1 MLFYSGAHPEGALEL
16 VRGRQTEMRERVQAE
31 ADVRRRTRPERG
43 TRLAAF
49 RLWRLHVMVWV
60 EEGRGV

>member
-1 MLFYSGAHPEGALEL
+1 MLYSGAVPEGALEL
-16 VRGRQTEMRERVQAE
+16 VQARQTEMRERVQAE

>member
-1 MLFYSGAHPEGALEL
+1 MLYTGADPEGTLEL

-31 ADVRRRTRPERG
+31 ADVRRRPRPERG
-43 TRLAAF
+43 FRSAAF
-49 RLWRLHVMVWV
+49 TLWRLHVLVWV

>member
-1 MLFYSGAHPEGALEL
+1 MIYSGADPEGALEL
-16 VRGRQTEMRERVQAE
+16 VRGRQTEMRERIQAE
-31 ADVRRRTRPERG
+31 ADARHHTRPERG
-43 TRLAAF
+43 SRLAAF

>member
-1 MLFYSGAHPEGALEL
+1 MLYPGADPEGTLEL

>member
-1 MLFYSGAHPEGALEL
+1 MLYPGADPEGALEL
-16 VRGRQTEMRERVQAE
+16 VRGRQKEMRERIQAE
-31 ADVRRRTRPERG
+31 ADGRRHTRPERG
-43 TRLAAF
+43 SRSAAF

>member
-1 MLFYSGAHPEGALEL
+1 MLYPGADPEGTLEL
-16 VRGRQTEMRERVQAE
+16 VRGRQTEMRERIRAE
-31 ADVRRRTRPERG
+31 ADARRHTRPERAS
-43 TRLAAF
+43 RLAAV

>member
-1 MLFYSGAHPEGALEL
+1 MLYSGADPEGTLEL
-16 VRGRQTEMRERVQAE
+16 VRGRQTEMRERIQAE
-31 ADVRRRTRPERG
+31 AGVRRRPRPERG
-43 TRLAAF
+43 SRLAAF

>member
-1 MLFYSGAHPEGALEL
+1 MIYAGADAQGALEL
-16 VRGRQTEMRERVQAE
+16 VRGRQTEMRERIQAE
-31 ADVRRRTRPERG
+31 AEVRRHTRPERG
-43 TRLAAF
+43 SRLAAF

>member
-1 MLFYSGAHPEGALEL
+1 MIYAGADAQGALEL

-31 ADVRRRTRPERG
+31 ADVRRRTQPERG
-43 TRLAAF
+43 SRLAAF

>member
-1 MLFYSGAHPEGALEL
+1 MLYSGADPEGALEL

-31 ADVRRRTRPERG
+31 ADVRRRTRPERRS
-43 TRLAAF
+43 RLAAF

-60 EEGRGV
+60 EERRGV